1 MIVRQI
7 KKSLFIL
14 FVFSAMPLNL
24 NVRSNVENFVKP
36 AGQSANHKKKNA
48 DKLYLCGKFNLKQ
61 HYNGRF

>member
-1 MIVRQI
+1 
-7 KKSLFIL
+7 
-14 FVFSAMPLNL
+14 MPLNL

-36 AGQSANHKKKNA
+36 AGQSANRKKKNA